1 MRLSIWEP
9 GLHCTNIAVKTSL
22 ALQIVF
28 SMVSEWCWHS
38 TRVSLWCFIKS
49 QRIFQ
54 VNNYASVD
62 YQNQV
67 FVWLLISWKFI
78 RTINKKGG
86 TEKQKRRPVNTKMLL
101 PNKRLWTAHECL
113 NMPGHGVVFLYD
125 SNRNMFL
132 INCCNHM

>member
-28 SMVSEWCWHS
+28 SMVSEWCRHS
-38 TRVSLWCFIKS
+38 RRVPLSCFIKS

-54 VNNYASVD
+54 VNNLASVH